1 MGNFVTF
8 QTAIEYVEA
17 LSPED
22 QDLLIE
28 IIQKRRIEKRRA
40 EIAENAAQTL
50 AAMKSKTAKR
60 GTLADLKADLLSE
73 E

>member
-1 MGNFVTF
+1 MGNSVTF
-8 QTAIEYVEA
+8 QTVVEYVEA

-28 IIQKRRIEKRRA
+28 LIQKRRIQKKRA
-40 EIAENAAQTL
+40 EIAENASQTL